1 MISVR
6 LLEKCILLLKLDFK
20 TTGIIF
26 QSINFTG
33 DTTKTQRAEFFLIF
47 GFEHLNISVRTYS
60 VAKNRKSKLTGLNK
74 EGKLST
80 T

>member
-1 MISVR
+1 MIWVR

-33 DTTKTQRAEFFLIF
+33 DTTDTQGAEFFLIF
-47 GFEHLNISVRTYS
+47 DFEHLNISVRTYS
-60 VAKNRKSKLTGLNK
+60 VANNRKSKSTGLNK
-74 EGKLST
+74 EGKLSIT
-80 T
+80 